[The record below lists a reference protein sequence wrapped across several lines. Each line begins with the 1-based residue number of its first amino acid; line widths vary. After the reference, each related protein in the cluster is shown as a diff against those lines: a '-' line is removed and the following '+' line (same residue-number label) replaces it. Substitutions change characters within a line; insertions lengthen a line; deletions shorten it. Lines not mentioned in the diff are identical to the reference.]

1 MKVPLGAAEIRE
13 LIPHRYPFLLVDRI
27 VELEPGVRAVGIK
40 NVTQNEPFFQGHFP
54 DYPVMPG
61 VLIIEAMAQVGAVG
75 VMAGG
80 EHKEKLALF
89 AGIDGVEVPP
99 AGGARRRSDHGGG
112 DRSPQGSGR
121 AGHGPGRGR
130 RRAGLRGP
138 AHVRLRREGRGRVI
152 EAGRVAVV
160 TGGTRGIGRTIAM
173 RLAAEGANVAV
184 SYRSNDEAA
193 EETAASVRAEGVKC
207 AVFKGDVAS
216 PGDVQALFKGV
227 SDEFGRVDI
236 LVNNAGITR
245 DNLMM
250 RMKEDEFDEVLR
262 TNLGGT
268 YLCTRAALRP
278 MIRARWGR
286 IVNVSSVVGL
296 VGNAGQANYAASK
309 AGIIGFTKSVAR
321 EVAQRGITANTVA
334 PGYVETELTG
344 SLPEEVKDQIRNQ
357 VPMGRF
363 GEAVEVA
370 EVVAFLAGEGAGYVT
385 GQTIAVDG
393 GMTMQ

>member
-1 MKVPLGAAEIRE
+1 M
-13 LIPHRYPFLLVDRI
+13 
-27 VELEPGVRAVGIK
+27 
-40 NVTQNEPFFQGHFP
+40 
-54 DYPVMPG
+54 
-61 VLIIEAMAQVGAVG
+61 IE
-75 VMAGG
+75 
-80 EHKEKLALF
+80 
-89 AGIDGVEVPP
+89 
-99 AGGARRRSDHGGG
+99 
-112 DRSPQGSGR
+112 
-121 AGHGPGRGR
+121 
-130 RRAGLRGP
+130 
-138 AHVRLRREGRGRVI
+138 RGRVAI
-152 EAGRVAVV
+152 V
-160 TGGTRGIGRTIAM
+160 TGAGRGIGRAVAL
-173 RLAAEGANVAV
+173 RLAAEGASVAI
-184 SYRSNDEAA
+184 SYRSNDDAA
-193 EETAASVRAEGVKC
+193 RETADAVREAGVEC
-207 AVFKGDVAS
+207 EVFKGDVAS
-216 PGDVQALFKGV
+216 AEDVRALFEGV
-227 SDEFGRVDI
+227 SAAFGRLDI
-236 LVNNAGITR
+236 LVNNAGLTR

-250 RMKEDEFDEVLR
+250 RMKEEEFDEVLR

-321 EVAQRGITANTVA
+321 EVAQRGITANAVA

-344 SLPEEVKDQIRNQ
+344 SLPEDVKEAIRTQ

-363 GEAVEVA
+363 GEAEEVA